1 MAYDFIISGG
11 DRVRTALQGLLD
23 NVEDWRALGPDVHK
37 FFIQK
42 QIALF
47 ATEGTSEG
55 IKWPDYSG
63 QEQAYAGYKRGIV
76 GDAYAERLLRWTP
89 GREILY
95 PSLVSSRHKDHIWSV
110 QAQQFTFGTRVPY
123 AINHQKGQ
131 GRGPT
136 GEPIAQRKIAVLST
150 ASVTELKQMIL
161 KFVGLVR

>member
-1 MAYDFIISGG
+1 MAYDFVISGSP
-11 DRVRTALQGLLD
+11 RVRGVLQALLD
-23 NVEDWRALGPDVHK
+23 NVEDWRALGPEVHD
-37 FFIQK
+37 FFIRK

-47 ATEGTSEG
+47 ASEGASEG

-63 QEQAYAGYKRGIV
+63 QESKYAGYKRGIV
-76 GDAYAERLLRWTP
+76 GDAYAKRLLRWTP
-89 GREILY
+89 GHEILY
-95 PSLVSSRHKDHIWSV
+95 PSLTEPRHKDHVWNV

-131 GRGPT
+131 GRGPM

-161 KFVGLVR
+161 KFVGLVQ